1 MNAWFWWVAFPYLCL
16 GLLIAGSLYRYA
28 YRPLT
33 WTSRSSQL
41 LENRWLRW
49 GSPLFH
55 WGILLVLVGHFM
67 GLVIP
72 VSAWE
77 AVGISSARYH
87 QAADL
92 LGGAAGLAAWV
103 GLDLLWIRRL
113 ADDRVRRNSSLSDL
127 LILGWLWLV
136 VTSGDAITL
145 VYNHVVGPYAYRHT
159 VGPWF
164 RSLFLLHPQP
174 DLMAHLPI
182 LFQIHILLTFG
193 LFALTPFSR
202 LVHLFSAPVAYP
214 RRAPIQ
220 YRRRASYSHE
230 LPGS

>member
-1 MNAWFWWVAFPYLCL
+1 MNATFWWVAYPYLCL
-16 GLLIAGSLYRYA
+16 ALLIGGSLYRYA

-41 LENRWLRW
+41 LETRWLRW

-55 WGILLVLVGHFM
+55 WGILFVLAGHFL

-72 VSAWE
+72 VAAWQ
-77 AVGISSARYH
+77 AMGISSTLYH
-87 QAADL
+87 QGADL
-92 LGGAAGLAAWV
+92 FGGLAGLAAWI
-103 GLDLLWIRRL
+103 GLDLLLIRRL
-113 ADDRVRRNSSLSDL
+113 ANPRVRRHSSPSDL

-145 VYNHVVGPYAYRHT
+145 VYNHLNGPYAYRHT

-164 RSLFLLHPQP
+164 RSLFVLHPEP
-174 DLMAHLPI
+174 NLVTHLPV
-182 LFQIHILLTFG
+182 LFQVHILLTFG
-193 LFALTPFSR
+193 LLALTPFSR

-220 YRRRASYSHE
+220 YRRRTPYGHE
-230 LPGS
+230 IPGS